1 MKRVLPVLAILCSV
15 WTTRA
20 ELPPSAYEALQSEAP
35 DVFAIEVLD
44 VKKHAG
50 PEAGDQD
57 IQVVAQIVDV
67 KRSSSGST
75 AGSLIHIL
83 FTIPRRPP
91 GFVGPAPVP
100 VPARGD
106 RSPAYLRPLG
116 KPGDFA
122 PAAGAMTFRE
132 F

>member
-1 MKRVLPVLAILCSV
+1 MKRVLPILAILSSV
-15 WTTRA
+15 WITWA
-20 ELPPSAYEALQSEAP
+20 ELPPSAYEALQREAP

-44 VKKHAG
+44 VHSHPG

-57 IQVVAQIVDV
+57 IQVIAQIVDV
-67 KRSSSGST
+67 KRSSSDST

-83 FTIPRRPP
+83 FTIPKRPS
-91 GFVGPAPVP
+91 GFVGPAQIPVP
-100 VPARGD
+100 SRGD

-116 KPGDFA
+116 KPGDFS
-122 PAAGAMTFRE
+122 PAAGAMSFRE